1 MCENTT
7 VFKTVFNGFQKPRVK
22 IQRFSRIALCG
33 SQKAPGGSVGGWWVG
48 GTLLVYIHRW
58 GSPISVRMHPA
69 QNGLAVEARRRFTA
83 VRSLYT
89 MGGHMANRDGKR
101 SILGDV
107 LTARLE
113 DGMRTDDAEQE
124 PDELAT
130 QGSKPLVVWKLETG

>member
-1 MCENTT
+1 
-7 VFKTVFNGFQKPRVK
+7 
-22 IQRFSRIALCG
+22 
-33 SQKAPGGSVGGWWVG
+33 
-48 GTLLVYIHRW
+48 
-58 GSPISVRMHPA
+58 
-69 QNGLAVEARRRFTA
+69 
-83 VRSLYT
+83 